1 MADHLYLRGRW
12 VPREVAEQA
21 LELFDSE
28 VGLDRAIA
36 DAARDRG
43 HGREETLSMEQVRDA
58 GWTMGRGPQMTPEER
73 EAGIKRAQ
81 ELVAK
86 YVPRDVSL
94 VDELMAERRAE
105 AARE

>member
-1 MADHLYLRGRW
+1 VTDHFYLRGRW

-21 LELFDSE
+21 LDLFDSE

-36 DAARDRG
+36 DAAKDRG
-43 HGREETLSMEQVRDA
+43 HGQEEPLSMQQVSDA
-58 GWTMGRGPQMTPEER
+58 RLTMVRGPQMTPEER

-94 VDELMAERRAE
+94 VDELIADRRAE

>member
-1 MADHLYLRGRW
+1 MADHFYLRGRW

-36 DAARDRG
+36 DAATDRG
-43 HGREETLSMEQVRDA
+43 RGQEEPLSMQPVRDDRWPMA
-58 GWTMGRGPQMTPEER
+58 KGPQTTPKER
-73 EAGIKRAQ
+73 EAGIKKAQ

-94 VDELMAERRAE
+94 VDELIADRRAE